1 MVLGSGNTLNLISE
15 NETIIESSNIYLGR
29 QAKNK
34 KKDSESETPA
44 EPLVLGEQLRIFLT
58 EFIEVLEQAHGL
70 CQGAPIPVMDQTGAP
85 LLPKLQQLKEKIN
98 AVDTAPFNS
107 QYHYIEDNGQKPE

>member
-1 MVLGSGNTLNLISE
+1 MFLSSYSDIVLGAGNTFNIISE

-58 EFIEVLEQAHGL
+58 A
-70 CQGAPIPVMDQTGAP
+70 
-85 LLPKLQQLKEKIN
+85 LLVN
-98 AVDTAPFNS
+98 MN
-107 QYHYIEDNGQKPE
+107 